1 MGQLLSVTPE
11 SRNVSAGT
19 LVEITCASPESG
31 LNFFSL
37 TTTPQVD
44 GSNTVVTHPNG
55 STQHT
60 LSFIAPSQNST
71 IDISCIAV
79 KGTFVDQSKSVL
91 MIQGDSV

>member
-1 MGQLLSVTPE
+1 MGQLLSATPE

-19 LVEITCASPESG
+19 LVEITCASTVTG

-37 TTTPQVD
+37 TTTPQVY
-44 GSNTVVTHPNG
+44 GSNTVVTHANG
-55 STQHT
+55 GTQLT

-79 KGTFVDQSKSVL
+79 KGTFVDQSIAVL